1 MKWDPSIWN
10 YGRSMD
16 KYCKVKDIVSSKC
29 HKEMNGTWI
38 ANLYCLTVLLG
49 GVHTLVAW
57 PCTKCY
63 ELYAHSSSLDANQ
76 LKVVMETHWKQ
87 KNRQKTQ
94 RRLNWMCWN
103 QIHSVGWSDAMVLVV
118 SDDLS
123 GNGREK
129 STLNEP
135 TPKQRFIWCLRV
147 SQQ

>member
-57 PCTKCY
+57 PCTKCH
-63 ELYAHSSSLDANQ
+63 ELYAHSSSLLDAKQ
-76 LKVVMETHWKQ
+76 LKVLMETHWKQ

-94 RRLNWMCWN
+94 RRLNWMRWN
-103 QIHSVGWSDAMVLVV
+103 VNQSVGWSDVLISRFV
-118 SDDLS
+118 
-123 GNGREK
+123 GWI
-129 STLNEP
+129 
-135 TPKQRFIWCLRV
+135 QRLEFSKVTVGWTDGTTSVHLM
-147 SQQ
+147 S